1 MQFMWLHTRFK
12 EQTSIWVSNDIKVF
26 LRIFMES
33 VKKKR
38 VIFQNG
44 YLATFNARLLQ
55 QTRTSYVRDKKII
68 LSKRLVV
75 LI

>member
-33 VKKKR
+33 VKRKR

-55 QTRTSYVRDKKII
+55 QTRTTKRNLVNVTSKIPFEA
-68 LSKRLVV
+68 L
-75 LI
+75 